1 MNGAEMLDADLMA
14 GPIERVNG
22 PQIDKSWTNVVWRI
36 FDIHRT
42 QANKQTLRQDLAKF
56 WTRLGKILIIFVNFK
71 GIILKVFDKAFNLD
85 LPFWKWPNRERIIWP
100 SGRLVTLSA
109 DPKQTM
115 STPLCYVNEP
125 PSRFLSP
132 FLTSNIWD
140 FLSLDI
146 ST

>member
-42 QANKQTLRQDLAKF
+42 QANKQTLRQNLAKF

-100 SGRLVTLSA
+100 SGHTVSRPQTNNVNPTL
-109 DPKQTM
+109 
-115 STPLCYVNEP
+115 L
-125 PSRFLSP
+125 R
-132 FLTSNIWD
+132 
-140 FLSLDI
+140 
-146 ST
+146 